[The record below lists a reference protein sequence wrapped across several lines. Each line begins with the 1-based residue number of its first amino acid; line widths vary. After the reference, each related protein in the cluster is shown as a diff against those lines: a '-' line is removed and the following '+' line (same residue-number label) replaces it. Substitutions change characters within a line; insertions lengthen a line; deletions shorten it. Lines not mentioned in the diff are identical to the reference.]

1 MRVVRSLHWN
11 HAMPPNPSLSHG
23 FLTRTALTAFAAL
36 ASLAACA
43 SSGASTTSDKHLD
56 VSQFQKVCLSGLGD
70 LKPTPPVDY
79 LAIVVSGGGGPTD
92 IGAPPVD
99 AGLDAGSP
107 DGGES
112 DAARPPAGPSYG
124 NRMVFTGVPCAGAS
138 NRASCE
144 AKLAAASGARG
155 ATAWSSNDGY
165 RGGIAP
171 PPPRYAHY
179 VYTRGD
185 EVGAL
190 TTREELVRFLAP
202 IENVAEAVETGGPYG
217 DHCATV
223 RSDPEGFAF
232 FEVACRGSSDYPFE
246 TVTLVL
252 RDGSRRELERSQPKD
267 RDPGTCAPVP

>member
-1 MRVVRSLHWN
+1 M
-11 HAMPPNPSLSHG
+11 
-23 FLTRTALTAFAAL
+23 TRTALTAFAALASL

-56 VSQFQKVCLSGLGD
+56 VSQFQKVCLSGVGD

-79 LAIVVSGGGGPTD
+79 LAIVVSGGGEPTPGP
-92 IGAPPVD
+92 APAPVD

-112 DAARPPAGPSYG
+112 DAARPPAPSYG
-124 NRMVFTGVPCAGAS
+124 NRTAFTGVPCASAT
-138 NRASCE
+138 NRAACE
-144 AKLAAASGARG
+144 AKVVAASAPRG
-155 ATAWSSNDGY
+155 PTAWSSNDGY
-165 RGGIAP
+165 SGGARP
-171 PPPRYAHY
+171 PEPSYAHY

-190 TTREELVRFLAP
+190 TTRDELVRFLAP
-202 IENVAEAVETGGPYG
+202 IENVAEAVETRGPYG

-246 TVTLVL
+246 TITLVL
-252 RDGSRRELERSQPKD
+252 RDGSTRELARSQPKD
-267 RDPGTCAPVP
+267 RDPGTCAPKP